1 LRSRVYSLGG
11 FIEPITTSPE
21 SFIEEW
27 RQLRAVADPRYRFG
41 IGFGAD
47 ANGFHSQPPA
57 RGEGQPNA
65 VSYPFKS
72 LDGRVT
78 FDQQVSGDRVYDVN
92 KDGVAHYGLYPDW
105 MEQMRLLAGQPIA
118 DDLMSGAEAYLQT
131 WERAIGVPG
140 PSSGPAS
147 AGGLGATC
155 LATPKRLSRSGF
167 GPLQLGRT
175 AQQTLFAAGQ
185 PQQRLNRSFRWCS
198 TRAKAKGAQEAAVA
212 IVFDAG
218 GKAVFVATTV
228 AGKGKPKRAKK
239 LGRGLFVVR
248 KGSGGDRIWGYRKGK
263 LQFRAVATP
272 RLAAKAGRLRAALR
286 ESGLR

>member
-1 LRSRVYSLGG
+1 
-11 FIEPITTSPE
+11 
-21 SFIEEW
+21 
-27 RQLRAVADPRYRFG
+27 
-41 IGFGAD
+41 
-47 ANGFHSQPPA
+47 
-57 RGEGQPNA
+57 
-65 VSYPFKS
+65 
-72 LDGRVT
+72 
-78 FDQQVSGDRVYDVN
+78 
-92 KDGVAHYGLYPDW
+92 
-105 MEQMRLLAGQPIA
+105 
-118 DDLMSGAEAYLQT
+118 
-131 WERAIGVPG
+131 VPG